1 MTQEQ
6 ESLINYTKNFLND
19 EKVKEY
25 TGEYLLSYN
34 EKDRVTYEAINGLRR
49 WIELFQAPSEK
60 IKVENKVKIGESKQ
74 EIETIIK
81 LLEVSNKIITT
92 IRSVLVDFGYQNIA
106 DRLGETALGFPI
118 YKLREVSKNAKS

>member
-6 ESLINYTKNFLND
+6 ESLINYTKNFLKD
-19 EKVKEY
+19 KKVQECKDKYKLSLTFSER
-25 TGEYLLSYN
+25 LL
-34 EKDRVTYEAINGLRR
+34 YEAICGLER
-49 WIELFQAPSEK
+49 WVMLFQEPSKNAKLESK
-60 IKVENKVKIGESKQ
+60 AEIGESKQ

-81 LLEVSNKIITT
+81 WLEDSNKIITT